1 MTAPAFSTCDLCDAH
16 KSDTS
21 GAFRVLPPVFH
32 GYGGVAKFSGP
43 VSTVKCFEDNSL
55 VKQALDEPGIVETPH
70 GRVGRVLVVDGG
82 ASLRRS
88 LVGGN
93 IAAAAAKNGWAGVL
107 VNGCVRDAAELAA
120 CQLGIRALALM
131 PLPTDKRGEGQRDAP
146 VQVQGVW
153 VRAGDWLYADAD
165 GVVVMARPQA

>member
-82 ASLRRS
+82 ASLRRA

-93 IAAAAAKNGWAGVL
+93 IAATATKNGWPA
-107 VNGCVRDAAELAA
+107 CSSTAA
-120 CQLGIRALALM
+120 CA
-131 PLPTDKRGEGQRDAP
+131 T
-146 VQVQGVW
+146 
-153 VRAGDWLYADAD
+153 
-165 GVVVMARPQA
+165 RPSWPPASWAFAHWR